1 MIDKTYLEKI
11 KKQIENEVETLT
23 LKVFIDLSTK
33 KIKKVLLFQKS
44 FENNLSVIKASND
57 GLCMFK
63 TSD

>member
-23 LKVFIDLSTK
+23 LKVCIDLSTK
-33 KIKKVLLFQKS
+33 IKSVLLFQKS

-63 TSD
+63 SPD

>member
-33 KIKKVLLFQKS
+33 K
-44 FENNLSVIKASND
+44 
-57 GLCMFK
+57 
-63 TSD
+63 